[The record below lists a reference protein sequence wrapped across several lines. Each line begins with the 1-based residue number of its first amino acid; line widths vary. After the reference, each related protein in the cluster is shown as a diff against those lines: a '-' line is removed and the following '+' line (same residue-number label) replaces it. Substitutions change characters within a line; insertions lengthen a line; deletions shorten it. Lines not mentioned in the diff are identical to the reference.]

1 MRAIKSVLNASGRLK
16 REMGDMEEITVMIK
30 AIRDMNLPK
39 FVAED
44 VILFDN
50 LFIDLFPDCEEPEN
64 DNDALQI
71 EIEEALIRH
80 NMQLNE
86 NLVVKIMQLYESNV
100 TRHGNMLVGLTMSG
114 KTTAWQILIEALNKL
129 SEAEKKEN
137 KNIKA
142 EDMK

>member
-1 MRAIKSVLNASGRLK
+1 
-16 REMGDMEEITVMIK
+16 
-30 AIRDMNLPK
+30 
-39 FVAED
+39 
-44 VILFDN
+44 
-50 LFIDLFPDCEEPEN
+50 
-64 DNDALQI
+64 
-71 EIEEALIRH
+71 
-80 NMQLNE
+80 
-86 NLVVKIMQLYESNV
+86 MQLYESNV